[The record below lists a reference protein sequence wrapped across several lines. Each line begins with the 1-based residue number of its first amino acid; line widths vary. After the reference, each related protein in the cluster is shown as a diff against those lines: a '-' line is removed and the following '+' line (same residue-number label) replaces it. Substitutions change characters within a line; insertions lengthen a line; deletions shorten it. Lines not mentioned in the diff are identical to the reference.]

1 MAGPGN
7 AAVAAAKLPPRG
19 LASRIKC
26 SGLTSVSAL
35 GTQAHVAHGRLPA
48 TPQCEPSTSTQG
60 GVFYAL
66 SLSKIALIWVD
77 RARAST
83 A

>member
-1 MAGPGN
+1 MAGSGN
-7 AAVAAAKLPPRG
+7 AAIAAAKLPPCG

-26 SGLTSVSAL
+26 SGLTFVSAL
-35 GTQAHVAHGRLPA
+35 GTQAHVAHCRL
-48 TPQCEPSTSTQG
+48 PQCEPPTSTQG